1 MLSIMKEEKKIEELN
16 KKVLSL
22 LNKQLKLRMQKRIGQ
37 ENKMHLLKK
46 IRRDIARLKTRIK
59 EKSVV

>member
-1 MLSIMKEEKKIEELN
+1 MNEEKKIEELN

>member
-1 MLSIMKEEKKIEELN
+1 
-16 KKVLSL
+16 
-22 LNKQLKLRMQKRIGQ
+22 MQKRIGQ

>member
-1 MLSIMKEEKKIEELN
+1 MKEEKKIEELN